1 MLANNIYTQERVSEY
16 VSLGFAPIPVQFK
29 SKEPI
34 NKRWTELRISHNEVE
49 KYFNGHPLNVGI
61 LTGEPS
67 HGLVDVDIDAAN
79 ALRFAPRFLP
89 KTNCIFGHA
98 SNPRSHWLY
107 RVPDAETHR
116 QFNSNKMIV
125 EVRGNKRY
133 MNLPGFAGGCLV

>member
-1 MLANNIYTQERVSEY
+1 MLANNIYTQELVSEY
-16 VSLGFAPIPVQFK
+16 VSLGFAPIPIQFK

-34 NKRWTELRISHNEVE
+34 NRRWTELRISHNEVE
-49 KYFNGHPLNVGI
+49 KYFNGHPLNIGI
-61 LTGEPS
+61 LTGAPS
-67 HGLVDVDIDAAN
+67 RGLVDVDIDAAN